1 MNTTAKSIY
10 LFLSHESDF
19 VAFSFIL
26 TKTRK
31 TVEGIDSIEQPLFSM
46 VWRKASN

>member
-1 MNTTAKSIY
+1 MNTPAKFIY
-10 LFLSHESDF
+10 LFLSHGSDF

-31 TVEGIDSIEQPLFSM
+31 TVEIIDY
-46 VWRKASN
+46 